1 MTNEFDFNNE
11 NNTSEETS
19 VNGAN
24 EVNTTTGDDT
34 NNNFFSS
41 ISNETDNNTSDTS
54 SENFSDMAANDSQS
68 TNFVMVDR
76 TSEDTEAMKARQQ
89 VEKEKSKFEAK
100 RRKAA
105 AKLEK
110 KEAKKKAK
118 AGKGHGVVFKT
129 VRLVVCAAVFGVV
142 ATGTM
147 YFTGDSLGIF
157 KNNSKEA
164 VVIPSTSVGAGNT
177 GITGSEGG
185 TTLQTAADK
194 TTTSSS
200 GETVIT
206 DVSGVVKNVMPSVV
220 AITSTQLVQSGY
232 SGSLYDY
239 YFGNG
244 NSNNNQYE
252 EQTGAGSG
260 IIIGQND
267 TELLVVTNNHVVE
280 GADSLQVQFID
291 GETVDAAIKGTDS
304 EKDLAVVAVKLS
316 DIKKSTLEQIK
327 VATLGDS
334 DKLEV
339 GEGTIAI
346 GNALGY
352 GQSVTGGYISALNR
366 QVQLTDKTMTLIQT
380 DAAINPGNSGGA
392 LLNSKGELIGINTV
406 KYSSE
411 DVEGM
416 GYAIPINTAKP
427 IINKLIKN
435 EATSESEQ
443 AYLGVSG
450 QTIDSSMA
458 SQFDMPSGVYVQQ
471 VIKSSPAQKAGIS
484 AGDVIVSFNGS
495 NVSTMDGL
503 KEKISNLKA
512 GKKVKVVVKR
522 QNQMGTYE
530 KKTLTVTL
538 GKKSDAPS
546 TSSNSSNSN
555 SNNNNYNNESSNSQ
569 YYSFGQ

>member
-19 VNGAN
+19 VSGAN
-24 EVNTTTGDDT
+24 EVNTTTGNDT

-41 ISNETDNNTSDTS
+41 ISNENDSNASDTS
-54 SENFSDMAANDSQS
+54 SENFSDITGNDSQS

-76 TSEDTEAMKARQQ
+76 TSEDTETMKARQQ

-110 KEAKKKAK
+110 KEAKKKSK
-118 AGKGHGVVFKT
+118 AGKEHGIVFKT
-129 VRLVVCAAVFGVV
+129 VRLVVCAAAFGVV

-194 TTTSSS
+194 TTTASS

-206 DVSGVVKNVMPSVV
+206 DVSDVVKNVMPSVV

-267 TELLVVTNNHVVE
+267 TELLIVTNNHVVE
-280 GADSLQVQFID
+280 GADSLQIQFID
-291 GETVDAAIKGTDS
+291 DETVDAAIKGTDS

-334 DKLEV
+334 DELEV

-352 GQSVTGGYISALNR
+352 GQSVTTGVVSALNR
-366 QVQLTDKTMTLIQT
+366 EVQYENRTMKLIQT
-380 DAAINPGNSGGA
+380 NAAINPGNSGGA
-392 LLNSKGELIGINTV
+392 LLNSKGEVIGINAA
-406 KYSSE
+406 KYSSSS
-411 DVEGM
+411 VEGM
-416 GYAIPINTAKP
+416 GFAIPVSSVKDVIEDLM
-427 IINKLIKN
+427 NKETLTKVDSDKKGYLNIYGRDV
-435 EATSESEQ
+435 TSTLSET
-443 AYLGVSG
+443 YSVP
-450 QTIDSSMA
+450 T
-458 SQFDMPSGVYVQQ
+458 GVYVIE
-471 VIKSSPAQKAGIS
+471 VMEGGAADKAGIEK
-484 AGDVIVSFNGS
+484 S
-495 NVSTMDGL
+495 NVITKINGETVSSMEDLQSKLEYYEKGTEVTLTIQYAKGNEY
-503 KEKISNLKA
+503 KEKE
-512 GKKVKVVVKR
+512 VK
-522 QNQMGTYE
+522 G
-530 KKTLTVTL
+530 TL
-538 GKKSDAPS
+538 GEEMK
-546 TSSNSSNSN
+546 
-555 SNNNNYNNESSNSQ
+555 
-569 YYSFGQ
+569 

>member
-100 RRKAA
+100 RRKVA

-244 NSNNNQYE
+244 NSDNNQYE

-352 GQSVTGGYISALNR
+352 GQSVTTGVVSALNR
-366 QVQLTDKTMTLIQT
+366 EVQYENRTMKLIQT
-380 DAAINPGNSGGA
+380 NAAINPGNSGGA
-392 LLNSKGELIGINTV
+392 LLNSKGEVIGINAA
-406 KYSSE
+406 KYSSSS
-411 DVEGM
+411 VEGM
-416 GYAIPINTAKP
+416 GFAIPVSSVKDVIENLM
-427 IINKLIKN
+427 NKETLTKVDSDKKGYLNIYGRDV
-435 EATSESEQ
+435 TSTLSET
-443 AYLGVSG
+443 YSVP
-450 QTIDSSMA
+450 T
-458 SQFDMPSGVYVQQ
+458 GVYVIE
-471 VIKSSPAQKAGIS
+471 VIEGGAADKAGIEK
-484 AGDVIVSFNGS
+484 S
-495 NVSTMDGL
+495 NVITKINGESVSSMEDLQRKLEYYEKGTEVTLTIQYAKGNEY
-503 KEKISNLKA
+503 KEKE
-512 GKKVKVVVKR
+512 VK
-522 QNQMGTYE
+522 
-530 KKTLTVTL
+530 VTL
-538 GKKSDAPS
+538 GDEMK
-546 TSSNSSNSN
+546 
-555 SNNNNYNNESSNSQ
+555 
-569 YYSFGQ
+569 

>member
-19 VNGAN
+19 VSGAN
-24 EVNTTTGDDT
+24 EVNTTTGNDT

-41 ISNETDNNTSDTS
+41 ISNENDSNASDTS
-54 SENFSDMAANDSQS
+54 SENFSDITGNDSQS

-76 TSEDTEAMKARQQ
+76 TSEDTETMKARQQ

-110 KEAKKKAK
+110 KEAKKKSK
-118 AGKGHGVVFKT
+118 AGKEHGIVFKT
-129 VRLVVCAAVFGVV
+129 VRLVVCAAAFGVV

-194 TTTSSS
+194 TTTASS

-206 DVSGVVKNVMPSVV
+206 DVSDVVKNVMPSVV

-267 TELLVVTNNHVVE
+267 TELLIVTNNHVVE
-280 GADSLQVQFID
+280 GADSLQIQFID
-291 GETVDAAIKGTDS
+291 DETVDAAIKGTDS

-334 DKLEV
+334 DELEV

-352 GQSVTGGYISALNR
+352 GQSVTTGVVSALNR
-366 QVQLTDKTMTLIQT
+366 EVQYENRTMKLIQT
-380 DAAINPGNSGGA
+380 NAAI
-392 LLNSKGELIGINTV
+392 K
-406 KYSSE
+406 
-411 DVEGM
+411 
-416 GYAIPINTAKP
+416 
-427 IINKLIKN
+427 
-435 EATSESEQ
+435 
-443 AYLGVSG
+443 
-450 QTIDSSMA
+450 
-458 SQFDMPSGVYVQQ
+458 
-471 VIKSSPAQKAGIS
+471 
-484 AGDVIVSFNGS
+484 
-495 NVSTMDGL
+495 
-503 KEKISNLKA
+503 
-512 GKKVKVVVKR
+512 
-522 QNQMGTYE
+522 
-530 KKTLTVTL
+530 
-538 GKKSDAPS
+538 
-546 TSSNSSNSN
+546 
-555 SNNNNYNNESSNSQ
+555 
-569 YYSFGQ
+569 

>member
-232 SGSLYDY
+232 RGSLYDY

-352 GQSVTGGYISALNR
+352 GQSVTTGVVSALNR
-366 QVQLTDKTMTLIQT
+366 EVQYENRTMKLIQT
-380 DAAINPGNSGGA
+380 NAAINPGNSGGA
-392 LLNSKGELIGINTV
+392 LLNSKGEVIGINAA
-406 KYSSE
+406 KYSSSS
-411 DVEGM
+411 VEGM
-416 GYAIPINTAKP
+416 GFAIPVSSVKDVIENLM
-427 IINKLIKN
+427 NKETLTKVDSDKKGYLNIYGRDV
-435 EATSESEQ
+435 TSTLSET
-443 AYLGVSG
+443 YSVP
-450 QTIDSSMA
+450 T
-458 SQFDMPSGVYVQQ
+458 GVYVIE
-471 VIKSSPAQKAGIS
+471 VIEGGAADKAGIEK
-484 AGDVIVSFNGS
+484 S
-495 NVSTMDGL
+495 NVITKINGESVSSMEDLQRKLEYYEKGTEVTLTIQYAKGNEY
-503 KEKISNLKA
+503 KEKE
-512 GKKVKVVVKR
+512 VK
-522 QNQMGTYE
+522 
-530 KKTLTVTL
+530 VTL
-538 GKKSDAPS
+538 GDEMK
-546 TSSNSSNSN
+546 
-555 SNNNNYNNESSNSQ
+555 
-569 YYSFGQ
+569 

>member
-68 TNFVMVDR
+68 TNFVMVDK

-244 NSNNNQYE
+244 NSDNNQYE

-352 GQSVTGGYISALNR
+352 GQSVTTGVVSALNR
-366 QVQLTDKTMTLIQT
+366 EVQYENRTMKLIQT
-380 DAAINPGNSGGA
+380 NAAINPGNSGGA
-392 LLNSKGELIGINTV
+392 LLNSKGEVIGINAA
-406 KYSSE
+406 KYSSSS
-411 DVEGM
+411 VEGM
-416 GYAIPINTAKP
+416 GFAIPVSSVKDVIENLM
-427 IINKLIKN
+427 NKETLTKVDSDKKGYLNIYGRDV
-435 EATSESEQ
+435 TSTLSET
-443 AYLGVSG
+443 YSVP
-450 QTIDSSMA
+450 T
-458 SQFDMPSGVYVQQ
+458 GVYVIE
-471 VIKSSPAQKAGIS
+471 VIEGGAADKAGIEK
-484 AGDVIVSFNGS
+484 S
-495 NVSTMDGL
+495 NVITKINGESVSSMEDLQRKLEYYEKGTEVTLTIQYAKGNEY
-503 KEKISNLKA
+503 KEKE
-512 GKKVKVVVKR
+512 VK
-522 QNQMGTYE
+522 
-530 KKTLTVTL
+530 VTL
-538 GKKSDAPS
+538 GDEMK
-546 TSSNSSNSN
+546 
-555 SNNNNYNNESSNSQ
+555 
-569 YYSFGQ
+569 

>member
-118 AGKGHGVVFKT
+118 AGKEHGVVFKT

-352 GQSVTGGYISALNR
+352 GQSVTTGVVSALNR
-366 QVQLTDKTMTLIQT
+366 EVQYENRTMKLIQT
-380 DAAINPGNSGGA
+380 NAAINPGNSGGA
-392 LLNSKGELIGINTV
+392 LLNSKGEVIGINAA
-406 KYSSE
+406 KYSSSS
-411 DVEGM
+411 VEGM
-416 GYAIPINTAKP
+416 GFAIPVSSVKDVIENLM
-427 IINKLIKN
+427 NKETLTKVDSDKKGYLNIYGRDV
-435 EATSESEQ
+435 TSTLSET
-443 AYLGVSG
+443 YSVP
-450 QTIDSSMA
+450 T
-458 SQFDMPSGVYVQQ
+458 GVYVIE
-471 VIKSSPAQKAGIS
+471 VIEGGAADKAGIEK
-484 AGDVIVSFNGS
+484 S
-495 NVSTMDGL
+495 NVITKINGESVSSMEDLQRKLEYYEKGTEVTLTIQYAKGNEY
-503 KEKISNLKA
+503 KEKE
-512 GKKVKVVVKR
+512 VK
-522 QNQMGTYE
+522 
-530 KKTLTVTL
+530 VTL
-538 GKKSDAPS
+538 GDEMK
-546 TSSNSSNSN
+546 
-555 SNNNNYNNESSNSQ
+555 
-569 YYSFGQ
+569 

>member
-68 TNFVMVDR
+68 TNFVMVNR

-244 NSNNNQYE
+244 NSDNNQYE

-352 GQSVTGGYISALNR
+352 GQSVTTGVVSALNR
-366 QVQLTDKTMTLIQT
+366 EVQYENRTMKLIQT
-380 DAAINPGNSGGA
+380 NAAINPGNSGGA
-392 LLNSKGELIGINTV
+392 LLNSKGEVIGINAA
-406 KYSSE
+406 KYSSSS
-411 DVEGM
+411 VEGM
-416 GYAIPINTAKP
+416 GFAIPVSSVKDVIENLM
-427 IINKLIKN
+427 NKETLTKVDSDKKGYLNIYGRDV
-435 EATSESEQ
+435 TSTLSET
-443 AYLGVSG
+443 YSVP
-450 QTIDSSMA
+450 T
-458 SQFDMPSGVYVQQ
+458 GVYVIE
-471 VIKSSPAQKAGIS
+471 VIEGGAADKAGIEK
-484 AGDVIVSFNGS
+484 S
-495 NVSTMDGL
+495 NVITKINGESVSSMEDLQRKLEYYEKGTEVTLTIQYAKGNEY
-503 KEKISNLKA
+503 KEKE
-512 GKKVKVVVKR
+512 VK
-522 QNQMGTYE
+522 
-530 KKTLTVTL
+530 VTL
-538 GKKSDAPS
+538 GDEMK
-546 TSSNSSNSN
+546 
-555 SNNNNYNNESSNSQ
+555 
-569 YYSFGQ
+569 

>member
-19 VNGAN
+19 VNGVN
-24 EVNTTTGDDT
+24 EVNTTTGNDT

-76 TSEDTEAMKARQQ
+76 PSEDTEAMKARQQ

-118 AGKGHGVVFKT
+118 AGKEHGVVFKT

-291 GETVDAAIKGTDS
+291 DETVDAAIKGTDS

-334 DKLEV
+334 DELEV

-352 GQSVTGGYISALNR
+352 GQSVTTGVVSALNR
-366 QVQLTDKTMTLIQT
+366 EVQYENRTMKLIQT
-380 DAAINPGNSGGA
+380 NAAINPGNSGGA
-392 LLNSKGELIGINTV
+392 LLNSKGEVIGINAA
-406 KYSSE
+406 KYSSSS
-411 DVEGM
+411 VEGM
-416 GYAIPINTAKP
+416 GFAIPVSSVKDVIENLM
-427 IINKLIKN
+427 NKETLTKVDSDKKGYLNIYGRDV
-435 EATSESEQ
+435 TSTLSET
-443 AYLGVSG
+443 YSVP
-450 QTIDSSMA
+450 T
-458 SQFDMPSGVYVQQ
+458 GVYVIE
-471 VIKSSPAQKAGIS
+471 VMEGGAADKAGIEK
-484 AGDVIVSFNGS
+484 S
-495 NVSTMDGL
+495 NVITKINGESVSSMEDLQRKLEYYEKGTEVTLTIQYAKGNEY
-503 KEKISNLKA
+503 KEKE
-512 GKKVKVVVKR
+512 VK
-522 QNQMGTYE
+522 
-530 KKTLTVTL
+530 VTL
-538 GKKSDAPS
+538 GDEMK
-546 TSSNSSNSN
+546 
-555 SNNNNYNNESSNSQ
+555 
-569 YYSFGQ
+569 

>member
-19 VNGAN
+19 INGAN

-54 SENFSDMAANDSQS
+54 SENFSDMAANDSQG

-244 NSNNNQYE
+244 NSDNNQYE

-352 GQSVTGGYISALNR
+352 GQSVTTGVVSALNR
-366 QVQLTDKTMTLIQT
+366 EVQYENRTMKLIQT
-380 DAAINPGNSGGA
+380 NAAINPGNSGGA
-392 LLNSKGELIGINTV
+392 LLNLKGEVIGINAA
-406 KYSSE
+406 KYSSSS
-411 DVEGM
+411 VEGM
-416 GYAIPINTAKP
+416 GFAIPVSSVKDVIENLM
-427 IINKLIKN
+427 NKETLTKVDSDKKGYLNIYGRDV
-435 EATSESEQ
+435 TSTLSET
-443 AYLGVSG
+443 YSVP
-450 QTIDSSMA
+450 T
-458 SQFDMPSGVYVQQ
+458 GVYVIE
-471 VIKSSPAQKAGIS
+471 VIEGGAADKAGIEK
-484 AGDVIVSFNGS
+484 S
-495 NVSTMDGL
+495 NVITKINGESVSSMEDLQRKLEYYEKGTEVTLTIQYAKGNEY
-503 KEKISNLKA
+503 KEKE
-512 GKKVKVVVKR
+512 VK
-522 QNQMGTYE
+522 
-530 KKTLTVTL
+530 VTL
-538 GKKSDAPS
+538 GDEMK
-546 TSSNSSNSN
+546 
-555 SNNNNYNNESSNSQ
+555 
-569 YYSFGQ
+569 

>member
-19 VNGAN
+19 VNGVN
-24 EVNTTTGDDT
+24 EVNTTTGNDT

-76 TSEDTEAMKARQQ
+76 PSEDTEAMKARQQ

-110 KEAKKKAK
+110 KESKKKAK

-177 GITGSEGG
+177 GITGSESG

-334 DKLEV
+334 DELEV

-352 GQSVTGGYISALNR
+352 GQSVTTGVVSALNR
-366 QVQLTDKTMTLIQT
+366 EVQYENRTMKLIQT
-380 DAAINPGNSGGA
+380 NAAINPGNSGGA
-392 LLNSKGELIGINTV
+392 LLNSKGEVIGINAA
-406 KYSSE
+406 KYSSSS
-411 DVEGM
+411 VEGM
-416 GYAIPINTAKP
+416 GFAIPVSSVKDVIENLM
-427 IINKLIKN
+427 NKETLTKVDSDKKGYLNIYGRDV
-435 EATSESEQ
+435 TSTLSET
-443 AYLGVSG
+443 YSVP
-450 QTIDSSMA
+450 T
-458 SQFDMPSGVYVQQ
+458 GVYVIE
-471 VIKSSPAQKAGIS
+471 VMEGGAADKAGIEK
-484 AGDVIVSFNGS
+484 S
-495 NVSTMDGL
+495 NVITKINGESVSSMEDLQRKLEYYEKGTEVTLTIQYAKGNEY
-503 KEKISNLKA
+503 KEKE
-512 GKKVKVVVKR
+512 VK
-522 QNQMGTYE
+522 
-530 KKTLTVTL
+530 VTL
-538 GKKSDAPS
+538 GDEMK
-546 TSSNSSNSN
+546 
-555 SNNNNYNNESSNSQ
+555 
-569 YYSFGQ
+569 

>member
-19 VNGAN
+19 VNGVN
-24 EVNTTTGDDT
+24 EVNTTTGNDT

-54 SENFSDMAANDSQS
+54 SENFSDMPANDSQS

-76 TSEDTEAMKARQQ
+76 PSEDTEAMKARQQ

-334 DKLEV
+334 DELEV

-352 GQSVTGGYISALNR
+352 GQSVTTGVVSALNR
-366 QVQLTDKTMTLIQT
+366 EVQYENRTMKLIQT
-380 DAAINPGNSGGA
+380 NAAINPGNSGGA
-392 LLNSKGELIGINTV
+392 LLNSKGEVIGINAA
-406 KYSSE
+406 KYSSSS
-411 DVEGM
+411 VEGM
-416 GYAIPINTAKP
+416 GFAIPVSSVKDVIENLM
-427 IINKLIKN
+427 NKETLTKVDSDKKGYLNIYGRDV
-435 EATSESEQ
+435 TSTLSET
-443 AYLGVSG
+443 YSVP
-450 QTIDSSMA
+450 T
-458 SQFDMPSGVYVQQ
+458 GVYVIE
-471 VIKSSPAQKAGIS
+471 VMEGGAADKAGIEK
-484 AGDVIVSFNGS
+484 S
-495 NVSTMDGL
+495 NVITKINGESVSSMEDLQRKLEYYEKGTEVTLTIQYAKGNEY
-503 KEKISNLKA
+503 KEKE
-512 GKKVKVVVKR
+512 VK
-522 QNQMGTYE
+522 
-530 KKTLTVTL
+530 VTL
-538 GKKSDAPS
+538 GDEMK
-546 TSSNSSNSN
+546 
-555 SNNNNYNNESSNSQ
+555 
-569 YYSFGQ
+569 

>member
-24 EVNTTTGDDT
+24 EVNTTTGNDT

-76 TSEDTEAMKARQQ
+76 PSEDTEAMKARQQ

-352 GQSVTGGYISALNR
+352 GQSVTTGVVSALNR
-366 QVQLTDKTMTLIQT
+366 EVQYENRTMKLIQT
-380 DAAINPGNSGGA
+380 NAAINPGNSGGA
-392 LLNSKGELIGINTV
+392 LLNSKGEVIGINAA
-406 KYSSE
+406 KYSSSS
-411 DVEGM
+411 VEGM
-416 GYAIPINTAKP
+416 GFAIPVSSVKDVIENLM
-427 IINKLIKN
+427 NKETLTKVDSDKKGYLNIYGRDV
-435 EATSESEQ
+435 TSTLSET
-443 AYLGVSG
+443 YSVP
-450 QTIDSSMA
+450 T
-458 SQFDMPSGVYVQQ
+458 GVYVIE
-471 VIKSSPAQKAGIS
+471 VIEGGAADKAGIEK
-484 AGDVIVSFNGS
+484 S
-495 NVSTMDGL
+495 NVITKINGESVSSMEDLQRKLEYYEKGTEVTLTIQYAKGNEY
-503 KEKISNLKA
+503 KEKE
-512 GKKVKVVVKR
+512 VK
-522 QNQMGTYE
+522 
-530 KKTLTVTL
+530 VTL
-538 GKKSDAPS
+538 GDEMK
-546 TSSNSSNSN
+546 
-555 SNNNNYNNESSNSQ
+555 
-569 YYSFGQ
+569 